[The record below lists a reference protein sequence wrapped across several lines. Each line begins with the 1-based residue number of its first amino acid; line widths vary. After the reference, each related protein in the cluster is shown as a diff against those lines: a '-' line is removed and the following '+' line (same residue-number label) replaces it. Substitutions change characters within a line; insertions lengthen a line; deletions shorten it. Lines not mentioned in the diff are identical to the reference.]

1 MCSHVQNNVGVLRS
15 LETVSADLSLGASI
29 HSADARGQSGAQQ
42 ARLRQRRSG
51 RPSSLLDAQA
61 TFVQN
66 ASARLIYRLRRSDHI
81 SDALLSLHWLRV
93 PERIEYK
100 IAVPVY
106 NVLNGLAPRYLGPLT
121 RFADL
126 PGRRAVRSAGSNRL
140 HIPPV
145 RLSTVVTRVFSV
157 AGPRIWNNLPEY
169 ITSAGTPTYILS
181 PAEDASH
188 KLDSVSYI
196 LLA

>member
-1 MCSHVQNNVGVLRS
+1 VPPSTLQTLVVSLVLNKLDFRNAVLVGLPDYLMHR
-15 LETVSADLSLGASI
+15 L
-29 HSADARGQSGAQQ
+29 QS
-42 ARLRQRRSG
+42 
-51 RPSSLLDAQA
+51 
-61 TFVQN
+61 VQN